1 MGSRPSLSSM
11 GCDHSRPRNV
21 LEQTSFLIS
30 SSEQTLLPLPL
41 VVLHLY
47 HQRMLT
53 ATLLYLKEGSD
64 RVSKQKERASA
75 WSSGQIRSKFTVL
88 CLCHDGAFSSPAW
101 NVQVTTG
108 STHTAGWYSRTKGW
122 SINWVAVGRD
132 LGSCRKHRS
141 KKSFPSS
148 DKLSGIS
155 GSYVSLLILNI
166 AATCKIRLEKKT
178 QHHS

>member
-1 MGSRPSLSSM
+1 MLPVVWRYRYTAGSPIPVVCLFRNWKKILNFGRALGKESSVSASVPKKYGLKCISYQWPMGSRPSLSSM

-53 ATLLYLKEGSD
+53 ATLLYLKLKEGSD

-75 WSSGQIRSKFTVL
+75 
-88 CLCHDGAFSSPAW
+88 
-101 NVQVTTG
+101 
-108 STHTAGWYSRTKGW
+108 
-122 SINWVAVGRD
+122 
-132 LGSCRKHRS
+132 
-141 KKSFPSS
+141 
-148 DKLSGIS
+148 
-155 GSYVSLLILNI
+155 
-166 AATCKIRLEKKT
+166 
-178 QHHS
+178 

>member
-1 MGSRPSLSSM
+1 M
-11 GCDHSRPRNV
+11 HV
-21 LEQTSFLIS
+21 IFIS

-53 ATLLYLKEGSD
+53 ATLLYLKLKEGSD
-64 RVSKQKERASA
+64 RVSKQKERVSA
-75 WSSGQIRSKFTVL
+75 WSSGQIHSKFMAIRLCL

-122 SINWVAVGRD
+122 SINWIAVGRD
-132 LGSCRKHRS
+132 LGSRLKHCS

-155 GSYVSLLILNI
+155 GSYVSLPILNI